1 STFFKIQTIQT
12 QEIMGNSQTSTTKFG
27 DYRKVNDISFPHSTK
42 VSMGPQEIEFKSIG
56 IELNVEIDTTIFQ

>member
-1 STFFKIQTIQT
+1 
-12 QEIMGNSQTSTTKFG
+12 MGNSQTSTTKFG

-42 VSMGPQEIEFKSIG
+42 VSMGPQEIEFKYIG